1 MYSTVLAYSV
11 LLVLSAGTL
20 ATADQNANVDHAMN
34 ITLFGNPDC
43 AGTKQLSNIT
53 SGLGWNQNEVVWGI
67 DNQTVKYLSYKL
79 SRATTQEEQLDFS
92 GANEDGSDPHDLGPL
107 CALFHETASP
117 GAEGHTLNANQC
129 YNLTKPATV
138 SILPIPAPPI
148 LQLLMIYI
156 QCARLFQPQ

>member
-11 LLVLSAGTL
+11 LLALSAGSL

-43 AGTKQLSNIT
+43 AETKQLSNIT

-67 DNQTVKYLSYKL
+67 NDQKFAYLSYKL
-79 SRATTQEEQLDFS
+79 SRATTLEEQLDFS
-92 GANEDGSDPHDLGPL
+92 GANDDGSDPLHLGVL

-117 GAEGHTLNANQC
+117 DVEGHALNANQC
-129 YNLTKPATV
+129 YNLTKPASV
-138 SILPIPAPPI
+138 SILPILAPLI
-148 LQLLMIYI
+148 L
-156 QCARLFQPQ
+156 